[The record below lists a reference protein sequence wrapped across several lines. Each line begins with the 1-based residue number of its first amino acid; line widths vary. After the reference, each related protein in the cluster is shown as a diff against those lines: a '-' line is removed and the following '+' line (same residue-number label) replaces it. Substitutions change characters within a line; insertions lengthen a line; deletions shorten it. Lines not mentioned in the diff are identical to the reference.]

1 MPRNPADIALGLRL
15 QTANDYNNYEVIEHE
30 NTLAHITSYTYGKAQ
45 RRKAERATA
54 GQRTGRWTMADTQ
67 LFYEGLSQ
75 FGTDFEMIA
84 GMFAYRDRRQ
94 IKSKWVREEKLN
106 PERIDAALSVK
117 KEVNLE
123 YYQAITK
130 MELDGDTVPADPMT
144 RFYEGLPTKDNLITL
159 ASNRPPSTEPEME
172 AEIRRKKEETQRLSQ
187 DAETAGDGV
196 EEAEAEV
203 EGSQAGEDEE
213 VEDGNR
219 PLFNPASDDEGREG
233 NDNAE
238 EEAQGPEL
246 DEGEGVEE
254 DEQDETFDMSS
265 FGVPIKSTA

>member
-1 MPRNPADIALGLRL
+1 
-15 QTANDYNNYEVIEHE
+15 
-30 NTLAHITSYTYGKAQ
+30 
-45 RRKAERATA
+45 
-54 GQRTGRWTMADTQ
+54 MADTQ

-144 RFYEGLPTKDNLITL
+144 RFYEGLPTKDNLISL
-159 ASNRPPSTEPEME
+159 ASNRPPSVEPEME
-172 AEIRRKKEETQRLSQ
+172 AEIRRKKEETLRLSH
-187 DAETAGDGV
+187 DAETAEGGTEDHAPEDGGSQAAEDGV
-196 EEAEAEV
+196 EEDA
-203 EGSQAGEDEE
+203 Q
-213 VEDGNR
+213 R
-219 PLFNPASDDEGREG
+219 PLFNPASDEEGGEGDDDVMEEAQQEEPDEDQCGHAEE
-233 NDNAE
+233 AE
-238 EEAQGPEL
+238 EE
-246 DEGEGVEE
+246 E
-254 DEQDETFDMSS
+254 DQSFDMSS